1 MKRNLALIVSLA
13 AALATP
19 ALVADEPCPCAE
31 KKEPPSPPA
40 FTGNV
45 GFGVSI
51 NSGNTSSTNLSFT
64 LGLKYDPK
72 TRNLVKLDGYYLYG
86 RADGETNTQKAN
98 FTLRDEYSF
107 SELFFAFGEVGYLYD
122 RFKGITYLITPT
134 VGAGYKVVKT
144 KAVTLDFSAGV
155 GLVAEQDEGLPQST
169 SGSFS
174 VGEGFEWK
182 ISSWATLTQHA
193 SGLWKMN
200 NTSDYFF
207 HVDAGL
213 VSPISRVFEMK
224 IAYVLDYKNEP
235 YPPTLDKTDSSF
247 IAALGAKF

>member
-1 MKRNLALIVSLA
+1 
-13 AALATP
+13 
-19 ALVADEPCPCAE
+19 
-31 KKEPPSPPA
+31 
-40 FTGNV
+40 
-45 GFGVSI
+45 
-51 NSGNTSSTNLSFT
+51 
-64 LGLKYDPK
+64 
-72 TRNLVKLDGYYLYG
+72 VKLDGYYLYG

>member
-13 AALATP
+13 AALAGP
-19 ALVADEPCPCAE
+19 ALAGEPCPCAE
-31 KKEPPSPPA
+31 KKEPPPPPA

-45 GFGVSI
+45 GFGIGIS
-51 NSGNTSSTNLSFT
+51 SGNTNSTNLSFT

-98 FTLRDEYSF
+98 FILRDEYSF
-107 SELFFAFGEVGYLYD
+107 SERFFGFGEVGYLYD
-122 RFKGITYLITPT
+122 RFKGLTYLITPT

-144 KAVTLDFSAGV
+144 ETVTLDVSAGV
-155 GLVAEQDEGLPQST
+155 GVAAEQDEGLPATT

-174 VGEGFEWK
+174 AGEGFEWK
-182 ISSWATLTQHA
+182 ISSWAKLTQHA

-200 NTSDYFF
+200 DTSDYFC
-207 HVDAGL
+207 HLDAGL
-213 VSPISRVFEMK
+213 VSPISKVFEMK
-224 IAYVLDYKNEP
+224 IAYVLDYKNQP
-235 YPPTLDKTDSSF
+235 YPPTLKKTDSSF
-247 IAALGAKF
+247 IAAIGVKF